1 MTKLSVADNRSLDL
15 RKLQD
20 ADKQLLASYAG
31 QKINKLKQNNPNLFY
46 FPYDFLKTEDRIQTS
61 EIYSLNGF
69 NDNCKLVTG
78 NIVGF
83 LGFNKTLELEITSR
97 FSKNNMFFYYMLQK
111 VFSLNLIGLMSSSKI
126 GQVDLLPYLFPHF
139 LRKALSNGLYRAYK
153 SFDRNDSK
161 VSGNINIARHI
172 KENIP
177 FRGTIAYTCH
187 ERVADNDYNQLI
199 RQTIEYIKD
208 SEFKAVLYSQN
219 SVKSLVEKVV
229 QATPAYDEKQR
240 ARVLKQCEKEFT
252 SDYFSGYRPLIRL
265 CKAILSQ
272 QAIEFSGD
280 NNQLTGLLFDISW
293 LWEEYL
299 WILLQ
304 NIDSHFLHSKNRIKK
319 GGISV
324 FNDKG
329 SQRYLDYYKG
339 QRLDLSKDEYR
350 NITIKAFD
358 DEIKSN
364 VVLDAKYKDTPNSD
378 DFHQI
383 ISYMHSFPAKK
394 SGFIYPYSIDQEETN
409 ISSLNIFNK
418 TPKTVKGYGGEIF
431 CLPMPIISY
440 EVSDFNEYCNKMKE
454 CEESFCKYD
463 FFNLACQDE
472 ISKESNLK

>member
-199 RQTIEYIKD
+199 RHTIEYIKD

-304 NIDSHFLHSKNRIKK
+304 KLIAIFFIQRTELKKVEFQYLMIK
-319 GGISV
+319 
-324 FNDKG
+324 DH
-329 SQRYLDYYKG
+329 
-339 QRLDLSKDEYR
+339 KD
-350 NITIKAFD
+350 I
-358 DEIKSN
+358 
-364 VVLDAKYKDTPNSD
+364 
-378 DFHQI
+378 
-383 ISYMHSFPAKK
+383 
-394 SGFIYPYSIDQEETN
+394 
-409 ISSLNIFNK
+409 
-418 TPKTVKGYGGEIF
+418 
-431 CLPMPIISY
+431 
-440 EVSDFNEYCNKMKE
+440 
-454 CEESFCKYD
+454 
-463 FFNLACQDE
+463 
-472 ISKESNLK
+472 